1 MLPRFALFALLV
13 LAGCSGGGGPSSGS
27 GGPPIAGTPAPT
39 PSSPPAS
46 TPPPPAVSP
55 APVEREVAPLATN
68 AAISRNFA
76 VHVAVTPPAS
86 VTPRGKLLVMLPG
99 SGTPASP
106 YRLILRTAAASGV
119 HAVALTYPNDQTVA
133 DICAGPGT
141 DCPGDVRREIITGED
156 RSSRVAVSQADS
168 IEGRLRALIAY
179 LHATYPTEGWDS
191 FLFGGNPDWQRIIV
205 AGHSQ
210 GAGHAAYVGKLRL
223 VERIGMFGGP
233 GEAPG
238 TSWLDLPAVTPPER
252 MYGLAHQ
259 ADELVS
265 LPLALGNWDRLGLSA
280 FGSSVV
286 VDGQSAPYG
295 GSRMLVTALAPVPV
309 RGVAA
314 PNHSAM
320 IVDALTPLDGSGAPI
335 LAPVWRAMLFP

>member
-1 MLPRFALFALLV
+1 MMVPRFALVALLL
-13 LAGCSGGGGPSSGS
+13 LAGCSGGGGQSTGSGS
-27 GGPPIAGTPAPT
+27 TPTSGAPT
-39 PSSPPAS
+39 PGPPPAS
-46 TPPPPAVSP
+46 TPPPPVVSP
-55 APVEREVAPLATN
+55 LPVERDVAPLATN
-68 AAISRNFA
+68 PAISRNLA
-76 VHVAVTPPAS
+76 AHVAVTPPAS
-86 VTPRGKLLVMLPG
+86 ATLRGKLLVMLPG

-133 DICAGPGT
+133 DICAGPGP

-156 RSSRVAVSQADS
+156 RSSRVAVSPADS

-179 LHATYPTEGWDS
+179 LHATYPAEGWDR

-210 GAGHAAYVGKLRL
+210 GAGHAAYIGKLWL
-223 VERIGMFGGP
+223 VDRVGMFGGP

-238 TSWLDLPAVTPPER
+238 TSWLDLPAATPPER

-265 LPLALGNWDRLGLSA
+265 LSLALGNWDRLGLSA
-280 FGSSVV
+280 FGGSVL
-286 VDGQSAPYG
+286 VDGQGAPYG
-295 GSRMLVTALAPVPV
+295 GSRMLVTAVVPTPV

-320 IVDALTPLDGSGAPI
+320 IVDALTPLDGTGAPI